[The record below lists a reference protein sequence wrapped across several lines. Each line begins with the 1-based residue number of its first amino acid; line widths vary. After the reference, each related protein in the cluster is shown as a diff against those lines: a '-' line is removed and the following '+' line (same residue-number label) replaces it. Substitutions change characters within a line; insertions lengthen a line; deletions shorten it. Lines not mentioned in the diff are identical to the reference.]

1 MTILKLLA
9 NNQFW
14 TVNKPLARA
23 TSIEAALFYAEIAS
37 AIVYHKTNE
46 VFRSMEE
53 IEEQTTLKRR
63 KQNTARRLLKSK
75 GLIKETRKGTP
86 ARIYYKIDEECSKNL
101 LNIID
106 SQECTS
112 VQSRMYTTYN
122 QECTQSTDKSGQ
134 NVHTYNKNT
143 VNKNTERINTMSDSK
158 NPTNQKFLF
167 DVFWD
172 KYAYKVGSKSRCKAN
187 FLKLSKKDQQ
197 KAMDQIPFY
206 NQWLELR
213 PFQERKQPQG
223 FLSTYLD
230 TDFKALISQER
241 AKSGN
246 NTPQVDLAAL
256 RAKLMDLRSKHAD
269 VWTKEYDTKIKD
281 NGILKGYRYI
291 ERKHPEWIS

>member
-1 MTILKLLA
+1 
-9 NNQFW
+9 
-14 TVNKPLARA
+14 
-23 TSIEAALFYAEIAS
+23 
-37 AIVYHKTNE
+37 
-46 VFRSMEE
+46 MEE

-63 KQNTARRLLKSK
+63 KQNTARQLLKSK

-106 SQECTS
+106 NQECTS

-158 NPTNQKFLF
+158 NPTAF
-167 DVFWD
+167 DEFWD
-172 KYAYKVGSKSRCKAN
+172 KFNHKVGSKKACRTYFNRLSKAN
-187 FLKLSKKDQQ
+187 QDHAIKI
-197 KAMDQIPFY
+197 IPSY
-206 NQWLELR
+206 HEWL
-213 PFQERKQPQG
+213 QVTGTSIKQPLG
-223 FLSTYLD
+223 WLRKYLD
-230 TDFKALISQER
+230 TDFKSLISQER

-246 NTPQVDLAAL
+246 NTHQVDLVAL
-256 RAKLMDLRSKHAD
+256 RAKLMSLRSKHSD